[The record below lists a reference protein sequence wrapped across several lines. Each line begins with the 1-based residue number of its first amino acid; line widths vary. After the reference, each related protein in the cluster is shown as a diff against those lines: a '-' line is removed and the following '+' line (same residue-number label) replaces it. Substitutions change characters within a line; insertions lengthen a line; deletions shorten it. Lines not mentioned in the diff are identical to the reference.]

1 MSFICMRCRSLMFQ
15 RSSILQN
22 VGAIYR
28 LTMIDH
34 KGDVLHANQAENT
47 ELFRARRGGSPGNF
61 GVITHFT
68 ISAFKSKSYMGIENT
83 IKNSKG
89 TEIIHRQHAVKTL
102 KNDEEWRELQKAI
115 SNLPQ
120 PVQDLLD
127 GKLPHSIVLYSQWCP
142 IGDQQKYDERVDA
155 WFNRWNLRRHG

>member
-1 MSFICMRCRSLMFQ
+1 
-15 RSSILQN
+15 
-22 VGAIYR
+22 
-28 LTMIDH
+28 MIDH

-155 WFNRWNLRRHG
+155 WFK